1 MMVTIR
7 KAEERGVTRLGWL
20 DSRHSFSFGRY
31 YDPAQMGFGPL
42 RVINDDRVAPGGGFG
57 THGHNDMEII
67 TLVLD
72 GALEHRDSIGTGSVI
87 GPGEVQRMSAGR
99 GILHSEFNASKEKPV
114 HFLQIWIEPNETGG
128 APGYAQEKFP
138 AEARRGRLAKVVS
151 PDGAAGSV
159 AIRQNAAL
167 YLGALGAG
175 DEVTHTIAPGRAA
188 YVHVATGAVKLGDAV
203 LKAGDGARV
212 TGEASATLTG
222 VEPGDVLVFDL
233 DPNG

>member
-1 MMVTIR
+1 MVTIR

-72 GALEHRDSIGTGSVI
+72 GALEHRDNIGTGSVI
-87 GPGEVQRMSAGR
+87 GPGDVQRMSAGS
-99 GILHSEFNASKEKPV
+99 GILHSEFNASKERPV
-114 HFLQIWIEPNETGG
+114 HFLQIWIEPNQQGG
-128 APGYAQEKFP
+128 APDYAQENFP
-138 AEARRGRLAKVVS
+138 AEARRGKLVKVVS
-151 PDGAAGSV
+151 PTGEEGSV
-159 AIRQNAAL
+159 AIRQNASL
-167 YLGALGAG
+167 YLGALASG
-175 DEVTHTIAPGRAA
+175 DEVTHTIAADRSA
-188 YVHVATGAVKLGDAV
+188 YVHVATGAVKLGDTV

-212 TGEASATLTG
+212 TDAREVKLTG
-222 VEPGDVLVFDL
+222 VETGDVLVFDL
-233 DPNG
+233 HPKG

>member
-1 MMVTIR
+1 MVTIR

-31 YDPAQMGFGPL
+31 YDPAQVGFGPL

-57 THGHNDMEII
+57 THGHNDMEIV

-99 GILHSEFNASKEKPV
+99 GILHSEFNASAEKPV
-114 HFLQIWIEPNETGG
+114 HFLQIWIEPRETGG
-128 APGYAQEKFP
+128 TPGYAQESFP
-138 AEARRGRLAKVVS
+138 AAERSGRLVQVLS
-151 PDGAAGSV
+151 PTGENGTI
-159 AIRQNAAL
+159 AIKQDAAL
-167 YLGALGAG
+167 FLGALGAN
-175 DEVTHTIAPGRAA
+175 DEVTHTIGQGRAA
-188 YVHVATGAVKLGDAV
+188 YVHVATGAVKLGETV
-203 LKAGDGARV
+203 LNAGDGARIV
-212 TGEASATLTG
+212 DERAVKLTG
-222 VEPGDVLVFDL
+222 VESAEVLVFDL

>member
-1 MMVTIR
+1 MVTIR

-31 YDPAQMGFGPL
+31 YDLAQMGFGPL

-72 GALEHRDSIGTGSVI
+72 GALEHRDSLGTGSVI
-87 GPGEVQRMSAGR
+87 GPGDVQRMSAGS
-99 GILHSEFNASKEKPV
+99 GIMHSEFNASKERPV

-138 AEARRGRLAKVVS
+138 AEARRGKLVKVVS
-151 PDGAAGSV
+151 PSGEDGSV
-159 AIRQNAAL
+159 AIRQNASL
-167 YLGALGAG
+167 YLAALGPG
-175 DEVTHTIAPGRAA
+175 DEVTHTIAAGRAA
-188 YVHVATGAVKLGDAV
+188 YVHVAAGAVKVGDTV

-212 TGEASATLTG
+212 SDAREVKLTG
-222 VEPGDVLVFDL
+222 VETGEVLVFDL
-233 DPNG
+233 DPKG